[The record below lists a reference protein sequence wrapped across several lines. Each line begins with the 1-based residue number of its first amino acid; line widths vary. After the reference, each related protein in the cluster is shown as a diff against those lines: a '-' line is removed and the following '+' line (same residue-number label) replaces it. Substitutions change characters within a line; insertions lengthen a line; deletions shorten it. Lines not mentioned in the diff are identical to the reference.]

1 MIRLTSLLLAALA
14 AAAQDNQEILSKLSE
29 ITGLAV
35 LRPVV
40 QHNMKRS
47 ELKSYF
53 EARIAEAVKPEEIRL
68 EELALKKLGFVPADF
83 DLKKTTVE
91 LMSEQ
96 AAAFYDYRKKKMVM
110 LEETGSGMMQD
121 LALVHELG
129 HALADQHFN
138 LEKFL
143 RKSGADD
150 DSSLARMAVMEGQAT
165 WLMSE
170 YMAKRMGQSLLE
182 SPSMVDMMTRMAG
195 AGGSGFPVFQS
206 VPLYMRETLVFPYAQ
221 GMAFQQKLAEKLGK
235 QAFTEIFKRPPQ
247 STQEIL
253 HADKYFAHVAH
264 AKPALPQLANEKQWK
279 ALVEGITGE
288 LDHQILIKQYAHSY
302 ELAAEQW
309 TGGVYRLWENKKDR
323 RVVLAYA
330 SSWSSEKAATDFMGI
345 YKRVLKGKWK
355 QVEFSDESENRL
367 AGKSEDGFFVTLRN
381 GSTVTSLEGLP
392 SAGGAKG
399 M

>member
-1 MIRLTSLLLAALA
+1 MNRFAAVFLAALA
-14 AAAQDNQEILSKLSE
+14 AFAQDNQEILKKLSE

-35 LRPVV
+35 LRPVA
-40 QHNMKRS
+40 QHTMKRS

-53 EARIAEAVKPEEIRL
+53 ESRIAEVVKPEEIRL
-68 EELALKKLGFVPADF
+68 EELALKKLGFVPPGF

-96 AAAFYDYRKKKMVM
+96 AAAFYDYRKKKMV
-110 LEETGSGMMQD
+110 LLDETGSGMMAD

-170 YMAKRMGQSLLE
+170 YMANRMDQSLLKN
-182 SPSMVDMMTRMAG
+182 PGMVDMMTRMAG

-235 QAFTEIFKRPPQ
+235 QAFSDVFKRPPQ

-253 HADKYFAHVAH
+253 HADKYFDRVTPS
-264 AKPALPQLANEKQWK
+264 KPTLPQLANEKQWK
-279 ALVEGITGE
+279 SLLEGITGE

-302 ELAAEQW
+302 ELVAANW
-309 TGGVYRLWENKKDR
+309 TGGLYRLWENKKDK

-330 SSWSSEKAATDFMGI
+330 SSWSSEKNASEYFAV
-345 YKRVLKGKWK
+345 YKQVLQGKWK
-355 QVEFSDESENRL
+355 QCEFTEESDTRL
-367 AGKSEDGFFVTLRN
+367 AGKSEDGYFVTQRN
-381 GSTVTSLEGLP
+381 GMTVTSLEGLA
-392 SAGGAKG
+392 SAADARGL
-399 M
+399 